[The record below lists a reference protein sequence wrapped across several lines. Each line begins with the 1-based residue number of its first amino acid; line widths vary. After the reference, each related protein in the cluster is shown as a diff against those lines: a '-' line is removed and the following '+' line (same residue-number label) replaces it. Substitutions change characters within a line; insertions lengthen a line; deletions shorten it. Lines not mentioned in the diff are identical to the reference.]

1 MKKLLLVLTAFTLF
15 AIGCRKDT
23 ITTDI
28 DFVPENDET
37 IETGLIGQVIDET
50 GLPVADAMISIS
62 GMIKETNEDGIFRFD
77 TIDLATNGELAI
89 IEKDGFFTNFKRV
102 IPSEEDTFVKF
113 GLTHK
118 TNPTGSFRAN
128 EGGII
133 SRQGKEKITFEPN
146 SIVDESG
153 NSYSGE
159 VTVFSDFFNADKD
172 YLGEMMPGDLS
183 GINQAGAKVQ
193 LETYSMVLVELFGEN
208 GEELN
213 LKEGTT
219 ANIEF
224 PVSQQTPNPPAEI
237 ALWSLNETTGL
248 WVEEGIAT
256 FDGNT
261 YQGEVSHFSF
271 WNCDAPFPVVN
282 LSGRFT
288 DLNGEPL
295 SYRKVGISFVES
307 GLVRSGYTNDDGV
320 FSGQVPANETLIISF
335 FNACE
340 GRIYEQEIGPFRDDS
355 NLPDVAVEFIQQT
368 TQITG
373 KVIGCNGGVVT
384 DGFITI
390 TDDLGRATGYGIE
403 SDGSFDISY
412 LNCGTTSYKI
422 KGADAN
428 NLTESSERIIF
439 DKGQAS
445 INTGTLMTCDEIGE
459 FVRVEVEGDVTIL
472 HDVEVFLSSGN
483 SLATISDLF
492 VSSDIDFDYS
502 FLLYVDATLIGQSFP
517 SHMHFSEVAFS
528 PSVHCSSVQNTD
540 FPCEP
545 NFSVNITQSDNFIGG
560 YWKGNGSGGLWNDS
574 QQLVPVN
581 LTFKVPVTIVSGQVQ
596 GKLWEDTNKNGLQD
610 VGEPPFTNT
619 TIRADYVN
627 FSGEPVSFETS
638 VDTDGG
644 YSLLI
649 PSSGPTNISISG
661 LPADYILTQKDVGND
676 DTIDSDF
683 DTSSLSIENVEIT
696 QLSSFKFDC
705 GFITN

>member
-118 TNPTGSFRAN
+118 TDPTGSFRAN

-159 VTVFSDFFNADKD
+159 VTVFSDYFNADKD

-183 GINQAGAKVQ
+183 GINQEGTKVQ

-282 LSGRFT
+282 LKGRFT
-288 DLNGEPL
+288 GMEGEPME
-295 SYRKVGISFVES
+295 YRKVNIAFVES
-307 GLVRSGYTNDDGV
+307 GLLGTGYTNKNGV
-320 FSGQVPANETLIISF
+320 FSGKVPANRRLSLSLINTCDSV
-335 FNACE
+335 
-340 GRIYEQEIGPFRDDS
+340 IYKQEVGPFSDDMDLS
-355 NLPDVAVEFIQQT
+355 AISVDIIQNI

-373 KVIGCNGGVVT
+373 KVEGCNGEIVSQ
-384 DGFITI
+384 GFVTI
-390 TDDLGRATGYGIE
+390 TDDLGRASLFDTE
-403 SDGSFDISY
+403 MDGSFDISY
-412 LNCGTTSYKI
+412 VNCGTTSYKI
-422 KGADAN
+422 KGAN
-428 NLTESSERIIF
+428 TVQFTESIEKVYI

-445 INTGTLMTCDEIGE
+445 LNAGTLTTCDEIDEFYRIEIGGE
-459 FVRVEVEGDVTIL
+459 
-472 HDVEVFLSSGN
+472 N
-483 SLATISDLF
+483 SLLSDVGVFISAASSTAVISNWLF
-492 VSSDIDFDYS
+492 EQSIVGDKILIFMDNQIGEIFPRQIS
-502 FLLYVDATLIGQSFP
+502 FVNSNSTNSL
-517 SHMHFSEVAFS
+517 ECN
-528 PSVHCSSVQNTD
+528 SVN
-540 FPCEP
+540 PCEP
-545 NFSVNITQSDNFIGG
+545 YFSINLSQNDDFIGG
-560 YWKGNGSGGLWNDS
+560 YWIGTGTGQLWSDT
-574 QQLVPVN
+574 QLVPVV
-581 LTFKVPVTIVSGQVQ
+581 LSFKAPVEIISTEVK
-596 GKLWEDTNKNGLQD
+596 GKLWHDTNKNGLQD
-610 VGEPPFTNT
+610 AGELPFTSGT
-619 TIRADYVN
+619 VHLN
-627 FSGEPVSFETS
+627 FINAGGDLQNIQSPVDTSGE
-638 VDTDGG
+638 
-644 YSLLI
+644 YSLIAPGLGRFEVLI
-649 PSSGPTNISISG
+649 KDLPS
-661 LPADYILTQKDVGND
+661 DYSLTQQNVGND

-683 DTSSLSIENVEIT
+683 DPVSRSIENGQIIQASILE
-696 QLSSFKFDC
+696 FDC
-705 GFITN
+705 GIIEN